1 MTAKTKPEII
11 DQAIILYE
19 SGDPLRV
26 CGEKVGVNE
35 ETLRNHFKKR
45 GVKMRITSQGQPN
58 PKTITNLPE
67 NSICVAYTHGKSENH
82 IANEYGVSRNVIR
95 RILKKHNV
103 HIRTQSEAEELK
115 WSKMTNE
122 QRESQVVKAHSAV
135 RGRIR
140 SDEEL
145 NKMAMSREQ
154 NYAEW
159 LVGIGEPELKQWFQ
173 DRDISIN
180 YQKACLSYNLDFL
193 VNNVD
198 LEITGHIGRNKPTN
212 LFIFERSRRIYEQG
226 YKTLYVEFYGVDR
239 LIDNAE
245 LIMSTIQEING
256 VMHGDA
262 HYLLLRLYEDHHS
275 LSVMA

>member
-1 MTAKTKPEII
+1 MVAKTKPEII

-82 IANEYGVSRNVIR
+82 VANEYGVSRNVIR

-122 QRESQVVKAHSAV
+122 QRESQVVKAHTAV
-135 RGRIR
+135 RGVPR
-140 SDEEL
+140 SDEAKRNL
-145 NKMAMSREQ
+145 AISREQ
-154 NYAEW
+154 NTPDWYI
-159 LVGIGEPELKQWFQ
+159 GCGEPEFGEWLTNEGIQF
-173 DRDISIN
+173 D
-180 YQKACLSYNLDFL
+180 YQKA
-193 VNNVD
+193 
-198 LEITGHIGRNKPTN
+198 
-212 LFIFERSRRIYEQG
+212 
-226 YKTLYVEFYGVDR
+226 VEFYNIDFLINGIAVELTSFVGRNR
-239 LIDNAE
+239 LTRDDFMRRAEILKQQGIKTLAVEFRNAQE
-245 LIMSTIQEING
+245 LINHAYDVLNMVNKFKSG
-256 VMHGDA
+256 HYGDK
-262 HYLLLRLYEDHHS
+262 HYIAYRLQFSEPDIRI
-275 LSVMA
+275 LA

>member
-67 NSICVAYTHGKSENH
+67 NSICIAYIHGKSENH

-95 RILKKHNV
+95 RILKKHSV

-122 QRESQVVKAHSAV
+122 QRENQVKLAHDAC
-135 RGRIR
+135 RGRVR

-173 DRDISIN
+173 DRDIPIG

-198 LEITGHIGRNKPTN
+198 LEVTGHIGRNKPTN
-212 LFIFERSRRIYEQG
+212 LFIFERSRRVYEQG

-256 VMHGDA
+256 GAYGDA

-275 LSVMA
+275 LDVMA

>member
-58 PKTITNLPE
+58 PKTITSLPEHHICKEYNTGVSE
-67 NSICVAYTHGKSENH
+67 NSI
-82 IANEYGVSRNVIR
+82 ANLYGVSRNVIR
-95 RILKKHNV
+95 RILLKHNMKA
-103 HIRTQSEAEELK
+103 RNQSESEKLK
-115 WSKMTNE
+115 WSKMTDK
-122 QRESQVVKAHSAV
+122 QRESQVIKAHAAV

-173 DRDISIN
+173 DQDISIN

-245 LIMSTIQEING
+245 LIMSIIQEINEG
-256 VMHGDA
+256 VHGDA